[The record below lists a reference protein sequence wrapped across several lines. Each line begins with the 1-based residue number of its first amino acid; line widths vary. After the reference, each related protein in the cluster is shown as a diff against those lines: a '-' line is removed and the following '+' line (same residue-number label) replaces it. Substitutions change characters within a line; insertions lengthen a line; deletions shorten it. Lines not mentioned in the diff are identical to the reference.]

1 MQFTSFSLVALSF
14 ALPSLVSAHGYVASV
29 SVNGKTYH
37 GGTPGHPSGPVRNVN
52 TVSPVT
58 STGDGNLACGPGA
71 GPVSGSAQAS
81 PGSTVQFHWV
91 GGGGVPWPHEVGP
104 VMTYMAS
111 CNGPCSKFNAAGAQW
126 FKIGQSGKSGSSWP
140 EHAGIKN
147 GQPSSAKIPSGLASG
162 EYLIRN
168 EIIGLQN
175 AMRKGG
181 AEFFPSCTQLKV
193 SGNGN
198 GKPSNTVKFPGGY
211 SAGEKGLLYDVRL
224 SLFVLGLGLR
234 R

>member
-1 MQFTSFSLVALSF
+1 
-14 ALPSLVSAHGYVASV
+14 
-29 SVNGKTYH
+29 
-37 GGTPGHPSGPVRNVN
+37 
-52 TVSPVT
+52 
-58 STGDGNLACGPGA
+58 
-71 GPVSGSAQAS
+71 
-81 PGSTVQFHWV
+81 
-91 GGGGVPWPHEVGP
+91 
-104 VMTYMAS
+104 MTYMAS

-211 SAGEKGLLYDVRL
+211 SAGEKGLLYDAYTPG
-224 SLFVLGLGLR
+224 SGGYSFPGPSITNLR
-234 R
+234 RREIEEDSTPETARRALRFARNL